1 MTSDNKAV
9 APAPFDF
16 SRWRSLPTLLMILG
30 GIGSVIGFFTN
41 KTQFGYSWLQSFS
54 FFLTIC
60 VGSWFLVLVHHLFD
74 ASWSVPI
81 RRINEQLSINLPWMA
96 VLFIPI
102 FFLRQNI
109 YPWLAMLAG
118 GKTDHALHSKE
129 PLFTD
134 KGFIIVS
141 VVCFALWWF
150 FTYGLRNASLNQDK
164 DGDPRWTFKMRR
176 YACFGIVTFALS
188 VTMAV
193 IMWIKSLQHQ
203 WFSTMYGVY
212 FFAGSVWTT
221 LATVYV
227 LTMIFQRQGYLRS
240 VIFEKQYYFIGS
252 LFFAF
257 TVFYAYIHFSQ
268 FFIIW
273 NANIPEETFWYY
285 IRTHNAWR
293 QVGLVLIFGHFFLPF
308 LVLLRIDTKLSFP
321 IMTFMMIWSWIMRYV
336 DMAFNIQP
344 AIPVTAIAGRAVSPA
359 IHWIDVASFLFML
372 GFLSWRFFANY
383 FAHPPYPLRDPRMA
397 EGLDTYIPPL
407 SGADVAPLVQPK
419 GHH

>member
-1 MTSDNKAV
+1 MTHDNKTV

-16 SRWRSLPTLLMILG
+16 SRWRPLPVVLMLIGGLG
-30 GIGSVIGFFTN
+30 ALVGFFVN
-41 KTQFGYSWLQSFS
+41 RPQFGFSWLQSFM
-54 FFLTIC
+54 FFLSLC
-60 VGSWFLVLVHHLFD
+60 VGGWFLVLVHHLFD

-81 RRINEQLSINLPWMA
+81 RRINEHIAVGLPWMA

-102 FFLRQNI
+102 YLLRRDI
-109 YPWLAMLAG
+109 FPWLGMLAKG
-118 GKTDHALHSKE
+118 ESDHALHSKV
-129 PLFTD
+129 PLFTEG
-134 KGFIIVS
+134 GFFAVTII
-141 VVCFALWWF
+141 CFAVWAF
-150 FTYGLRNASLNQDK
+150 FTYGLRGASLAQDK
-164 DGDPRWTFKMRR
+164 DGLAKWTLRMRFLS
-176 YACFGIVTFALS
+176 CLGIVTFALS

-193 IMWIKSLQHQ
+193 IMWMKSMQHQ

-227 LTMIFQRQGYLRS
+227 LTMVFQRQGYLRG

-273 NANIPEETFWYY
+273 NANIPEETFWYFV
-285 IRTHNAWR
+285 RTHNGWR

-308 LVLLRIDTKLSFP
+308 LALLRIDAKLNFAVMVP
-321 IMTFMMIWSWIMRYV
+321 MAIWAWLMHYT

-344 AIPVTAIAGRAVSPA
+344 AIPEAIIPGRQVGPML
-359 IHWIDVASFLFML
+359 HWIDIFSFLFML
-372 GFLSWRFFANY
+372 GFLSWRFFGNY
-383 FAHPPYPLRDPRMA
+383 FAHPPYPQRDPRMA
-397 EGLDTYIPPL
+397 EGLDVYMPPL
-407 SGADVAPLVQPK
+407 SGAPTEPK
-419 GHH
+419 GSH